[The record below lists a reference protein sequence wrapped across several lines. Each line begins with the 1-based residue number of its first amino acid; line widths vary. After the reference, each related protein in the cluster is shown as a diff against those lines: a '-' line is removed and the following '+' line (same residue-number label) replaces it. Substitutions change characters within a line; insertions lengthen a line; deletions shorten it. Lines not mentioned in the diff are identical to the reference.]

1 MNTSGLEVHG
11 IVTFPGSLLGPSVF
25 SCSRTTVNAWS
36 HSARTHFSGNWFK
49 HLLASDPCQ
58 LAPSSKAVVSTRD
71 DFAPA
76 EDIWQHLETSWLSQM
91 GGGVEGATDI
101 QWERSRI
108 LQNMCNTQDQ
118 QRSTKPKSQHCQDR
132 NPADFHGLLADLRL
146 GSKFKGL
153 PAVGQS
159 GTMAVIFARSTST
172 RTLIYL
178 TCLYELTHFVM
189 I

>member
-11 IVTFPGSLLGPSVF
+11 IFTFPGSLLGPSVF
-25 SCSRTTVNAWS
+25 SCSRTTVSAWS
-36 HSARTHFSGNWFK
+36 HSARTHFSGNWLK

-76 EDIWQHLETSWLSQM
+76 EDIWQHLETFWLLQM

-108 LQNMCNTQDQ
+108 LQNMCNTQDTTEKYLAQ
-118 QRSTKPKSQHCQDR
+118 KSTLSRQKPCRFSRSSCRPQTW
-132 NPADFHGLLADLRL
+132 
-146 GSKFKGL
+146 
-153 PAVGQS
+153 
-159 GTMAVIFARSTST
+159 
-172 RTLIYL
+172 
-178 TCLYELTHFVM
+178 
-189 I
+189 

>member
-11 IVTFPGSLLGPSVF
+11 IFTFPGSLLGPSVF

-76 EDIWQHLETSWLSQM
+76 EDIWQHLETFWLSQM
-91 GGGVEGATDI
+91 GGEVEGATDS
-101 QWERSRI
+101 QWGEIKDTAQHVQHTGYNREVP
-108 LQNMCNTQDQ
+108 
-118 QRSTKPKSQHCQDR
+118 STEPKSQHCQDR
-132 NPADFHGLLADLRL
+132 NPADFHGLLADLRP
-146 GSKFKGL
+146 GSKFAGL
-153 PAVGQS
+153 PPVVRA
-159 GTMAVIFARSTST
+159 APW
-172 RTLIYL
+172 L
-178 TCLYELTHFVM
+178 
-189 I
+189 